1 MIHGRMRVVLPVVVV
16 VVSTLALSACLV
28 KPPAAPAQFADR
40 QADPVVVSAAAVGAL
55 AGVPVGD
62 IVAFHY
68 ASGAWSQV
76 PMQVDQRKTI
86 ELNVAYHQPA
96 NTTNPVNVTV
106 YADPN
111 TWVGGGTGNLGALD
125 EISFMA
131 ADTGAAAP
139 GGAGLP
145 GGVVA
150 GTGVKLTVT
159 DPRDADVAYLYLFRR
174 SGTLTPG
181 AGREYVNYAFQL
193 TAGDYKTNYRL
204 TAGPNPET
212 SKVTT
217 ASYTREFHDRWLD
230 DVLTIK
236 NGNANGPDLVDR
248 HKALFAPGVCVRSE
262 DTFDAGE
269 GAFLA
274 NINGPVRAIRS
285 YIGANSGPYT
295 ERTHIFYAQREDIVT
310 DLRVHAISSGVMDF
324 FDYSTAAI
332 GMRYANDR
340 NLAGVPIDGTPD
352 TVVSGANAWEKVDGT
367 PGALTH
373 VSRLATNVTPA
384 PTQTNF
390 YEDNDTNPT
399 TQCTGDADAIGS
411 SGQRISSGL
420 PNTDPHVGPASNL
433 RSTRVMFFEAPGR
446 STADAQRHADQVAA
460 PLTVAVTHYSG

>member
-1 MIHGRMRVVLPVVVV
+1 MSHRGVRALVALA
-16 VVSTLALSACLV
+16 VSTLGLSACLV
-28 KPPAAPAQFADR
+28 KPPAAPTQFADR
-40 QADPVVVSAAAVGAL
+40 QADPVVVSGAAVGAL

-62 IVAFHY
+62 IVAFRY
-68 ASGAWSQV
+68 ASAKWSQV
-76 PMQVDQRKTI
+76 PVQVDQRKTI

-111 TWVGGGTGNLGALD
+111 TWVGAGSGTLGRLD
-125 EISFMA
+125 EIAFMA
-131 ADTGAAAP
+131 ADTADAAP
-139 GGAGLP
+139 GGAGVP

-150 GTGVKLTVT
+150 GSGVKLTVT

-174 SGTLTPG
+174 SGDLAPG
-181 AGREYVNYAFQL
+181 AGREYVNYAFRL
-193 TAGDYKTNYRL
+193 TSGAYKTTYGL

-217 ASYTREFHDRWLD
+217 GFYTREFHDRWLD
-230 DVLTIK
+230 DGLTIK
-236 NGNANGPDLVDR
+236 SGNDNGTDLIDR

-310 DLRVHAISSGVMDF
+310 DLRVHAIPTGAMDF
-324 FDYSTAAI
+324 FDYSDAAI
-332 GMRYANDR
+332 NMRYANDR
-340 NLAGVPIDGTPD
+340 NLAGVRIDGVPD
-352 TVVSGANAWEKVDGT
+352 TVVAGPNAWEKVDGS

-373 VSRLATNVTPA
+373 VWRLVTNVTPP

-390 YEDNDTNPT
+390 YEDNATNPS
-399 TQCTGDADAIGS
+399 TQCTGDAKALGS
-411 SGQRISSGL
+411 SGQRVSSGL
-420 PNTDPHVGPASNL
+420 PNTDPHNGPAFNL
-433 RSTRVMFFEAPGR
+433 QSTGIMFFEAAGR

-460 PLTVAVTHYSG
+460 PLGVAVARYRG